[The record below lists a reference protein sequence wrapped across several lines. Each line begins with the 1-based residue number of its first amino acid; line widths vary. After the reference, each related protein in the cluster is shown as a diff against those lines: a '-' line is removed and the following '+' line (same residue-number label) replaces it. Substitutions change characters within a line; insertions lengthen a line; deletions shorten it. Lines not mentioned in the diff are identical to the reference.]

1 MLSGAF
7 PLGRLDMTNIGER
20 VKHVRK
26 LHKLNQQEFS
36 KAINISQGR
45 LSEIEKNICKPSADT
60 LISLATGFNVNLN
73 WLILGEG
80 EHFKS

>member
-1 MLSGAF
+1 
-7 PLGRLDMTNIGER
+7 MTNIGER

>member
-1 MLSGAF
+1 
-7 PLGRLDMTNIGER
+7 MTNIGER

-45 LSEIEKNICKPSADT
+45 LSETEKNICKPSADT